1 MAIAIVVCD
10 GEWYVCCC
18 CCVLS
23 CSLSCTRTNS
33 EFLSSVLAQDVQGIQ
48 VQVYSGTEVTVCP
61 LKTMGSGTFQ
71 VLSYSMCEL
80 YGTAFSVNR

>member
-23 CSLSCTRTNS
+23 CSLLYKCKFGIFEFCTGTGCTGVPS
-33 EFLSSVLAQDVQGIQ
+33 TSISGI
-48 VQVYSGTEVTVCP
+48 EVTVCP
-61 LKTMGSGTFQ
+61 LKTMGSGSFQ
-71 VLSYSMCEL
+71 VLSDGVCEL